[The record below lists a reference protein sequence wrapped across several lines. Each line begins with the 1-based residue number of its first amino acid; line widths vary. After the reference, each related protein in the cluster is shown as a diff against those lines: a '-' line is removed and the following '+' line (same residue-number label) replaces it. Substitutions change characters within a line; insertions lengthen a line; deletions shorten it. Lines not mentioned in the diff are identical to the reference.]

1 MRYFIFILLIILGC
15 KEKPKT
21 DSVNQ
26 KKDATTISLVHKVLN
41 EPIWNDSTKSD
52 EEKYRFWISFG
63 GGQDI
68 KYVIRIE
75 AINKDSLKVV
85 FKKYSCADCNPLI
98 SKVTEKNFEII
109 ESKETFIDKKEDFKW
124 AIRHFE
130 FWQLENDAIDR
141 RTICDGI
148 FIDIEGLRPMIDTND
163 IRDKSG
169 FKMYNSLF
177 RGCAD
182 SQNPIY
188 ELTHYAVNFIGR
200 RGIIG
205 FDTPSVFLQKQEE
218 N

>member
-1 MRYFIFILLIILGC
+1 MRYFFFILLIILGC

-26 KKDATTISLVHKVLN
+26 KKDTNSIPLVYKVLN
-41 EPIWNDSTKSD
+41 EPLWNDSTKSD

-68 KYVIRIE
+68 KYVVRIE

-85 FKKYSCADCNPLI
+85 FKKYSCADCSPLI
-98 SKVTEKNFEII
+98 SKVTEKNFKII
-109 ESKETFIDKKEDFKW
+109 ESKETFIDRKEDFKW
-124 AIRHFE
+124 AISHFE
-130 FWQLENDAIDR
+130 FWQLENDVVDR
-141 RTICDGI
+141 VRICDGT
-148 FIDIEGLRPMIDTND
+148 FIDIEGLRPMIDSSD
-163 IRDKSG
+163 IRDKAR
-169 FKMYNSLF
+169 FKIYNSLF

-188 ELTHYAVNFIGR
+188 ELTLYAVNLISR